1 MRAKVLAVAV
11 ILTSFAVLLDGRRI
25 TLYLTDGSRIVVR
38 EYKTEG
44 GLIRY
49 FSVER
54 NQWEEIPK
62 DMIDLERTRDVNK
75 RMQEAA
81 RVRKEETER
90 ERRAE
95 RRARTELHQVPLDDG
110 VYYLRGNEIVPLR
123 QAALA
128 INRSKKRTV
137 LKILSP
143 APIVADKETLALEG
157 LSAELVTA
165 APKPIFY
172 MRLERFSRF
181 GIVRVKPEK
190 KRKRR
195 VVQTIQTM
203 PQSTERFENQEEVE
217 VFRRQLAPLVY
228 KIWPTENLP
237 PGEYALIDFTPGESN
252 LKVWDFSH
260 DPPVAKTGS

>member
-1 MRAKVLAVAV
+1 MRATVSAVAV
-11 ILTSFAVLLDGRRI
+11 VLAGFAALLEAQRI
-25 TLYLTDGSRIVVR
+25 AIYLTDGNRIAAS
-38 EYKTEG
+38 EYKVEG
-44 GLIRY
+44 DRIRY

-54 NQWEEIPK
+54 GQWEEIPK
-62 DMIDLERTRDVNK
+62 ALVDIERTREVNK

-81 RVRKEETER
+81 RVRKEENER

-110 VYYLRGNEIVPLR
+110 VYHLRGNEIVPLP

-128 INRSKKRTV
+128 VNRSKMRTA
-137 LKILSP
+137 LKIFAP
-143 APIVADKETLALEG
+143 APVVADKETLAVEG
-157 LSAELVTA
+157 LGAELVTT

-172 MRLERFSRF
+172 MRLERFARF

-195 VVQTIQTM
+195 IVQTIEIM
-203 PQSTERFENQEEVE
+203 PQASEQFEKQEEIE
-217 VFRRQLAPLVY
+217 VFRQQLAPLVY
-228 KIWPTENLP
+228 KIWPMEDLP

-252 LKVWDFSH
+252 LRVWDFSH
-260 DPPVAKTGS
+260 DPSAAESGS

>member
-1 MRAKVLAVAV
+1 MRARVLAVAV
-11 ILTSFAVLLDGRRI
+11 MLASFAALLDAQRI
-25 TLYLTDGSRIVVR
+25 ALYLTDGDKIVIR
-38 EYKTEG
+38 EYKTAG
-44 GLIRY
+44 DRIRY

-62 DMIDLERTRDVNK
+62 DLVDIERTREVNK

-81 RVRKEETER
+81 RVRKEEVER

-110 VYYLRGNEIVPLR
+110 VYHLRGNEIVPLP
-123 QAALA
+123 QAVLA
-128 INRSKKRTV
+128 VNRSKKRTV

-143 APIVADKETLALEG
+143 APIVADKQTLALEG
-157 LSAELVTA
+157 LAAALATA

-181 GIVRVKPEK
+181 GIVRVKPEE

-195 VVQTIQTM
+195 VVQTIQTI
-203 PQSTERFENQEEVE
+203 PQSTEQFENQEDVE
-217 VFRRQLAPLVY
+217 VFRQQLAPLVY
-228 KIWPTENLP
+228 KIWPVEDLP

-252 LKVWDFSH
+252 LRVWDFSH
-260 DPPVAKTGS
+260 DPPAAETGS

>member
-1 MRAKVLAVAV
+1 MRVTVLAVAV
-11 ILTSFAVLLDGRRI
+11 ILAGFLSLLEAQRI
-25 TLYLTDGSRIVVR
+25 AIYLTDGGKIVVS
-38 EYKTEG
+38 EYETEG
-44 GLIRY
+44 DRIRY

-54 NQWEEIPK
+54 AQWEEIPK
-62 DMIDLERTRDVNK
+62 SLVDLERTREVNK
-75 RMQEAA
+75 RLQEAA

-110 VYYLRGNEIVPLR
+110 VYHLRGNEIVPLP

-128 INRSKKRTV
+128 VNRSKMRTA
-137 LKILSP
+137 LKILAP
-143 APIVADKETLALEG
+143 APVVADKETLAVEG
-157 LSAELVTA
+157 LGAELVTA

-195 VVQTIQTM
+195 VVQIIEIV
-203 PQSTERFENQEEVE
+203 PQSSEKFENQEEIE
-217 VFRRQLAPLVY
+217 VFRQQLAPLVY
-228 KIWPTENLP
+228 KIWPVEDLP
-237 PGEYALIDFTPGESN
+237 PGEYALIDFTPGESD
-252 LKVWDFSH
+252 LRVWDFSH
-260 DPPVAKTGS
+260 DPAAAKTGS